1 MERKPT
7 KVGFTT
13 KRVLKKKN
21 YLKKYLDYRITTMVS
36 DALKRA
42 QTKYRLK
49 NKETFSEYS
58 RACYHKDPEARK
70 RTLTIYRLKKGQ
82 KVKDQTL
89 EKYGLIR
96 SDYDEKPLKE
106 QEKPEVEQ

>member
-1 MERKPT
+1 
-7 KVGFTT
+7 
-13 KRVLKKKN
+13 
-21 YLKKYLDYRITTMVS
+21 MVS
-36 DALKRA
+36 EALKRA

-58 RACYHKDPEARK
+58 RTCYHKDPEARK

-82 KVKDQTL
+82 RVKDQTL

-96 SDYDEKPLKE
+96 SEYSLKE
-106 QEKPEVEQ
+106 QEKSEVEQ